1 MGERK
6 HSMESEPMDVDEE
19 RKSSDLP
26 WVEKYRPE
34 SLDDVVSQDN
44 IVTTL
49 TRLVEAKKMPHLLFY
64 GPPGTGK
71 TSTILA
77 IARQMYG
84 KNLETMVL
92 TLNASDDRGINVVR
106 NQIKEF
112 ASTRMVFSSGHK
124 LIILDEADAMTNDA
138 QTALRRVIEKYTK
151 NVRFCIICNYVSKII
166 PALQSR
172 CTRFRF
178 SPLAGEQITA
188 RLGDIGSAENCKME
202 EGAMEALVRLGK
214 GDMRRCVNILQSTS
228 MAFPSITEENLYLC
242 TGNPLPR
249 DIEAISQC
257 LLKEDYAD
265 ALKSVADIK
274 QDKGMALSDIVTEVS
289 AHMEGVQFT
298 GDVRCFLLDQLANI
312 EYRLACGAS
321 ERTQLHGMIGA
332 FICAREMVHGNMAMV
347 E

>member
-1 MGERK
+1 MGDTAP
-6 HSMESEPMDVDEE
+6 SAMESEPMQVDEP
-19 RKSSDLP
+19 RVNSSSDLP

-44 IVTTL
+44 IVQTL
-49 TRLVEAKKMPHLLFY
+49 TRLVENKMMPHLLFY

-84 KNLETMVL
+84 KNLQTMVL
-92 TLNASDDRGINVVR
+92 TLNASDDRGISVVR

-138 QTALRRVIEKYTK
+138 QMALRRVIEKYTK

-166 PALQSR
+166 P
-172 CTRFRF
+172 T
-178 SPLAGEQITA
+178 
-188 RLGDIGSAENCKME
+188 
-202 EGAMEALVRLGK
+202 LVRLGK